1 MSNSLTFC
9 TSSSSAAGGRAPAWL
24 NTSLPFLNAISVG
37 IERMS
42 AAAASCCSAS
52 VSTFAYTTS
61 GCSSDEAANVGA
73 KALHGPHH
81 DAQKSTST
89 ISLSV
94 MVSLNSSAVMS
105 CVLTSLLTSGSTCLF
120 PSCGSRG
127 PSVQPAQAHRFAA
140 CLPMFGVPC
149 NVFGDPAI
157 PRAARPSQL
166 SATAFEEFADGAGQ
180 LVDVGR

>member
-1 MSNSLTFC
+1 MSHSLTRC
-9 TSSSSAAGGRAPAWL
+9 TSCSRAAGGRAPAWL

-73 KALHGPHH
+73 NALHGPHH

-94 MVSLNSSAVMS
+94 MVSLNSSAVRS
-105 CVLTSLLTSGSTCLF
+105 FVATIFLTLGSSGVFPPYDQHKLTGGDQRKSLNAFNRRLRNAGS
-120 PSCGSRG
+120 SSSSRT
-127 PSVQPAQAHRFAA
+127 
-140 CLPMFGVPC
+140 L
-149 NVFGDPAI
+149 
-157 PRAARPSQL
+157 
-166 SATAFEEFADGAGQ
+166 
-180 LVDVGR
+180 

>member
-24 NTSLPFLNAISVG
+24 NTSLPFLKAISVG
-37 IERMS
+37 MERIS

-61 GCSSDEAANVGA
+61 GCCSDEAANVGA
-73 KALHGPHH
+73 NALHGPHH

-94 MVSLNSSAVMS
+94 MVSLNCTAVMS
-105 CVLTSLLTSGSTCLF
+105 LVATSLLTLRSTSLF
-120 PSCGSRG
+120 PVCGSLQTTGRSRPLG
-127 PSVQPAQAHRFAA
+127 QFPATT
-140 CLPMFGVPC
+140 LEEI
-149 NVFGDPAI
+149 GDPQGECIGIVCGVQWVQRAERGI
-157 PRAARPSQL
+157 PERPARLLQGLPRP
-166 SATAFEEFADGAGQ
+166 DI
-180 LVDVGR
+180 